1 MEKYTKNRNDT
12 NRETLYEEA
21 IQLLKENGQIST
33 SLLQRQ
39 LYIGYSI
46 ASEIFER
53 METEGMIKRQG
64 YLGVITD
71 KAGEIFLKIGDE
83 KYSVSNSWNHLFIC
97 ENDSIRTE
105 LVTSVMEQL
114 KNRNISSKL
123 ISFKPELYQDS
134 LKADHFSAPV
144 VRSIIKKMEKRYDAI
159 CNSES
164 RNYIDHNSNGN
175 EPNIPLHVLVVDGVD
190 QVAGSVKYQRF
201 IENLHC
207 LSMKCRAS
215 GIHVIAFVN
224 DLTSENDELY
234 NQFQD
239 PVNVSKQGFFMKG
252 VTNCIMNT
260 LSRKGYAP
268 QLDLLFDKD
277 KGEIQLSIDLEISGH
292 QLSYKY
298 RYNDRAVIYEIK
310 FPCQKDLDLNEHLAL
325 LKLFDAD
332 KSRCFDSLNDELDKG
347 YFSLTGQ
354 RWDHA
359 ISSDF
364 IALMVE
370 EMSKLNIVRKLE
382 EIST

>member
-1 MEKYTKNRNDT
+1 MGKYAKNRNDVSHD
-12 NRETLYEEA
+12 TLYEEA
-21 IQLLKENGQIST
+21 IQLLKEQGKIST

-46 ASEIFER
+46 ASDIFDR
-53 METEGMIKRQG
+53 MESEGMIKRQG
-64 YLGVITD
+64 YLGVVAD

-97 ENDSIRTE
+97 KTDSLRTE

-123 ISFKPELYQDS
+123 ISVKPDVYNHS
-134 LKADHFSAPV
+134 LKADHFSAPF
-144 VRSIIKKMEKRYDAI
+144 VRSIIKKMEKRYYAI
-159 CNSES
+159 CDSES
-164 RNYIDHNSNGN
+164 RNYIDHNSKGN
-175 EPNIPLHVLVVDGVD
+175 ESNIPLYVLVVDGVD

-310 FPCQKDLDLNEHLAL
+310 FPCQKELDLNEHLAL